1 MKHTKEFLILFIAM
15 VMTIILFEIFLLFT
29 DIDIKLL
36 NHTLYYQCVD
46 LEGYGVSND
55 SNRLYELLPSSS
67 GIFENVHPKETK
79 YSSRKVSIN
88 SLGFRD
94 KERNKT
100 KPKGI
105 FRIVIL
111 GGSNTYGATV
121 GDEDTYPAIMQKILN
136 GQLPG
141 KFEVWNA
148 GICAYVMSQ
157 KVAYAEY
164 IIKEFNPNLLIFQVH
179 NDGRRA
185 FLYEKKFT
193 GLFKKNKELYLENI
207 PFLFSNNP
215 TLLKIHYYL
224 VLHSRVYK
232 FIIININNKIIKD
245 LKLDW
250 LKEYKQ
256 KYPYDKIMNE
266 YGMYGSMINRR
277 NFNNFINN
285 HQDIKIII
293 FDPILQRYCDSERKE
308 EYKNIEY
315 FSLCYQDKPKEYKE
329 LHPPSYVYE
338 WYAQELVNMLINK
351 SYIKIVK

>member
-1 MKHTKEFLILFIAM
+1 MKYKKEFFLLLSSIVI
-15 VMTIILFEIFLLFT
+15 TIIFFEIFLLFA
-29 DIDIKLL
+29 DIDARLL
-36 NHTLYYQCVD
+36 ENALYYQYAD
-46 LEGYGVSND
+46 LEVHKASND
-55 SNRLYELLPSSS
+55 SNRLYELIPYSSV
-67 GIFENVHPKETK
+67 IFPGVYPNETK

-121 GDEDTYPAIMQKILN
+121 GDEDTYPAIMQKLLDE
-136 GQLPG
+136 QFPG
-141 KFEVWNA
+141 KFEVWNG
-148 GICAYVMSQ
+148 GISAYVMSQ

-164 IIKEFNPNLLIFQVH
+164 IIKEFNPDLLIFQVH

-185 FLYEKKFT
+185 FLYDGKFI

-215 TLLKIHYYL
+215 TLLKIHYCL
-224 VLHSRVYK
+224 VSHSRVYR

-245 LKLDW
+245 LKLDFI
-250 LKEYKQ
+250 KEYKQ
-256 KYPYDKIMNE
+256 KYPYDKIIRKYSE
-266 YGMYGSMINRR
+266 YGDIINRR
-277 NFNNFINN
+277 NFDNFINN

-308 EYKNIEY
+308 EYENIEY